1 MPVLIS
7 GVLKDG
13 TGTPVQNCTIQ
24 LKACRTSTTV
34 VVNTVASENPDD
46 AGRYSMD
53 VEQGQYTVTL
63 LVDGYPPSHAG
74 VITVYDDSKPG
85 TLNDF
90 LGAMTEDDV
99 RPEALR
105 RFEAMVEEVA
115 RQASEASRNATA
127 AGQASEQA
135 QTSAGQ
141 AAESATAAV
150 NAAGAAEA
158 SATQAASS
166 AASAESSTGTAT
178 TKAGEASA
186 SAASADTAR
195 TAAAASEA
203 AAKTSEANADA
214 SRTAAGDSAAA
225 AAASATAAQTSAAR
239 AGSSETAAKTSET
252 RAASSAGD
260 AGASATAAAASEKAA
275 AASAAEAKTSETNAA
290 TSASTA
296 AASATAASSS
306 ASEASNHAAASDTS
320 ASLAAQSST
329 AAGAAAT
336 RAEDAAKRAEDI
348 ADVISLEDASLTK
361 KGIVKLSSATD
372 SDSEALAATPKA
384 VHAVMDEVQT
394 KAPLDSPALTGT
406 PTAPTPE
413 TTAAGIEIATAAFVA
428 AKVAQL
434 VGSAPEAL
442 DTLKELADALGNDPN
457 FATTITNM
465 IAGKQ
470 PLDDTLTALSGKSVD
485 GLIEYV
491 GLRETI
497 NRAAGAMQKAQNGG
511 DILDKKQFARTIGA
525 VTSTTITLGESGWFK
540 IATVFMPQATSTA
553 VIKLYGG
560 SGFNVGSFEQAAISE
575 LVLRAGNGSP
585 VGITA
590 TLWKRSPNGVLECAW
605 INTSGDNY
613 DIYVRI
619 NQYAYWLI
627 AQYDY
632 SGNANVTLHSTPEY
646 SSVQPGNSTSGQ
658 TYTLYNSMMKPTA
671 GDVDALSVNGGR
683 LNGPL
688 SIGTDNALGG
698 NSIVLGD
705 NDTGLKQNG
714 DGILDIF
721 ANSQH
726 TVRVAPGEM
735 IVLGAIR
742 AGNGKKLSL
751 TSTNN
756 SALNAGFNL
765 WGDGGNRPTVIEL
778 GDDQGWHLYSQRNT
792 DGSIQFVVNGQ
803 VIPDNYG
810 NFDARYLSSG
820 NVYTKGESDNRYVQN
835 IQRGAPVWPGKV
847 DEYGP
852 AEAPAGCFLTQARH
866 DPTTAYGVTFAY
878 RPLQMW
884 VGNGWRTING

>member
-1 MPVLIS
+1 M
-7 GVLKDG
+7 
-13 TGTPVQNCTIQ
+13 
-24 LKACRTSTTV
+24 
-34 VVNTVASENPDD
+34 
-46 AGRYSMD
+46 
-53 VEQGQYTVTL
+53 
-63 LVDGYPPSHAG
+63 
-74 VITVYDDSKPG
+74 
-85 TLNDF
+85 
-90 LGAMTEDDV
+90 
-99 RPEALR
+99 
-105 RFEAMVEEVA
+105 
-115 RQASEASRNATA
+115 
-127 AGQASEQA
+127 
-135 QTSAGQ
+135 
-141 AAESATAAV
+141 
-150 NAAGAAEA
+150 
-158 SATQAASS
+158 
-166 AASAESSTGTAT
+166 
-178 TKAGEASA
+178 
-186 SAASADTAR
+186 
-195 TAAAASEA
+195 
-203 AAKTSEANADA
+203 
-214 SRTAAGDSAAA
+214 
-225 AAASATAAQTSAAR
+225 
-239 AGSSETAAKTSET
+239 
-252 RAASSAGD
+252 
-260 AGASATAAAASEKAA
+260 
-275 AASAAEAKTSETNAA
+275 
-290 TSASTA
+290 
-296 AASATAASSS
+296 
-306 ASEASNHAAASDTS
+306 
-320 ASLAAQSST
+320 
-329 AAGAAAT
+329 
-336 RAEDAAKRAEDI
+336 
-348 ADVISLEDASLTK
+348 
-361 KGIVKLSSATD
+361 
-372 SDSEALAATPKA
+372 LAATPKA
-384 VHAVMDEVQT
+384 VKTVMGEVQT

-457 FATTITNM
+457 FATTVLNKLS
-465 IAGKQ
+465 GKQ
-470 PLDDTLTALSGKSVD
+470 PLDETLTALSGKSVD

-497 NRAAGAMQKAQNGG
+497 NRAAGALQKDQNGA
-511 DILDKKQFARTIGA
+511 DIPDKKQFARTIGA
-525 VTSTTITLGESGWFK
+525 VTSTSVTFGESGWFK

-590 TLWKRSPNGVLECAW
+590 TLWRRSPAAANEIAW
-605 INTSGDNY
+605 INTSGDSY
-613 DIYVRI
+613 DIYI
-619 NQYAYWLI
+619 NIGRYAYGLI
-627 AQYDY
+627 AQYDCT
-632 SGNANVTLHSTPEY
+632 SNAGVILHTSPEF
-646 SSVQPGNSTSGQ
+646 SETKPANATNGQ
-658 TYTLYNSMMKPTA
+658 TYTLFNSLMKPTA
-671 GDVDALSVNGGR
+671 GDVEALSVSGGR

-688 SIGTDNALGG
+688 GIGTDNALGG
-698 NSIVLGD
+698 NSIVFGD

-721 ANSQH
+721 ANNQH

-852 AEAPAGCFLTQARH
+852 NEAPAGCFLTQARH